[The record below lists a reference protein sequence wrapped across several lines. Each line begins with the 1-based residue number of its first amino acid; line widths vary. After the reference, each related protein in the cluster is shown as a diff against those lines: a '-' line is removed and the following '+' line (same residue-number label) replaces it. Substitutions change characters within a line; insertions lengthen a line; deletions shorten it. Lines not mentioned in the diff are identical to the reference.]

1 MEIEN
6 SENARPLEILANIS
20 EQFTLFEYKRL
31 LTEVKIKLGSGEYM
45 MLMREVENISHVGS
59 DPNSKTFS
67 IDIDGVKFIFS
78 RD

>member
-59 DPNSKTFS
+59 DPNYYLVRTESPPYPNQ
-67 IDIDGVKFIFS
+67 
-78 RD
+78 